1 MAFSEV
7 PEDKGEDMTLGNDC
21 SRMMVKVGRM
31 EKLPE
36 SVWAKEGG
44 VIFLC

>member
-7 PEDKGEDMTLGNDC
+7 PEDRGENMTLGTDC
-21 SRMMVKVGRM
+21 CRMRVKVGRM
-31 EKLPE
+31 ENLPE